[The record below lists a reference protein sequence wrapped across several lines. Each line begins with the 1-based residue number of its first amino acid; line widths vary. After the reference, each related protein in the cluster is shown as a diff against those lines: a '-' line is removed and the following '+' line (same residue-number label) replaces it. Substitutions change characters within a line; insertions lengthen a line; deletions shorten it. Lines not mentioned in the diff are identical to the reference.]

1 MTRLPERQ
9 YDVIVLRYVLGY
21 PTSRVAEIM
30 GISPATVRSH
40 VRGARRRLAHDLH
53 LEWVDEAEE

>member
-1 MTRLPERQ
+1 M
-9 YDVIVLRYVLGY
+9 RYVLGY